1 MKSKFFTFCFSLF
14 NFFIIFATDLQ
25 FIIKMKILILED
37 EMHQYNVLRH
47 MLEDLM
53 PSALLIGPIP
63 TVSEARHF
71 FLSESEADIIIADIQ
86 LNDGLS
92 FDALSCAPDNIPII
106 FTTAHEEYALKA
118 FEYNSLSYLLKPID
132 EEMLRTALQKA
143 QRLLPANTIKA
154 SRTPTRLKKEKFR
167 ERFMVKTVKGEKMIP
182 VSGIRYFVSEQ
193 KNTYLKLLDN
203 TSYPINIPLEKLATQ
218 LDPQRFMRVNRKF
231 IVPLEQVTATER
243 LSNGKEK
250 LILKGDNPP
259 EIIISRMRRNEVG
272 EWIK

>member
-1 MKSKFFTFCFSLF
+1 
-14 NFFIIFATDLQ
+14 
-25 FIIKMKILILED
+25 MKILILED

-106 FTTAHEEYALKA
+106 FTTAHEEHALKA

-143 QRLLPANTIKA
+143 QRLLPANTVKA
-154 SRTPTRLKKEKFR
+154 SRTPTRPKKEKFR

>member
-1 MKSKFFTFCFSLF
+1 
-14 NFFIIFATDLQ
+14 
-25 FIIKMKILILED
+25 MKILILED

-92 FDALSCAPDNIPII
+92 FDALSCAPDNTPII

-132 EEMLRTALQKA
+132 AEMLRTALQKA
-143 QRLLPANTIKA
+143 QRLLPANTVKA
-154 SRTPTRLKKEKFR
+154 SRTPTRPKKEKFR